1 MTGFSIGL
9 LSTVGEGI
17 AFLIS
22 EEQGKVS
29 VLNKTSITDELETDI
44 PGPLPPHPPP
54 CKSPGFV
61 RHASG
66 NFTVNSKLGLL
77 AIEGVI
83 SHLGNVLVCGLI

>member
-44 PGPLPPHPPP
+44 PGPFPPPHANP
-54 CKSPGFV
+54 
-61 RHASG
+61 
-66 NFTVNSKLGLL
+66 LDL
-77 AIEGVI
+77 
-83 SHLGNVLVCGLI
+83 